1 MLLIKK
7 VVFSLFAMSVM
18 PVYAAEVAQFQLDN
32 GLMVLVK
39 EDHRA
44 PVVTSQVWYKVGA
57 SYEPEGITGVSHIL
71 EHMMF
76 KGTAK
81 LKPGEFSKIVARL
94 GGSENAFTSQDY
106 TAYFQNIEASRLG
119 RMFELEAQR
128 MGYLKLDDV
137 EFQKERQVVLEER
150 RMRVEDSPE
159 ARLQERF
166 DAIAYDVTPYRRPVI
181 GWQKDIESYQLGEL
195 QNWYNQWYSPNNATL
210 VVVGD
215 VKPEAVFALAK
226 EKFGC
231 LPIRPTGLH
240 KLSQELLP
248 VGEKRLVVRD
258 EKAKVQSLMMGYAVP
273 SWKTSEDKQ
282 EAYALEV
289 LAHILDGGSSARL
302 SKELIRGSQV
312 LTRADAGYD
321 LYARLS
327 TQFTLSA
334 VTSEG
339 VTLEQAEGAIKATI
353 AKLVKDGVSDAELKR
368 VLAQV
373 ESAYIF
379 GQDSMFYQGMKLG
392 EAATVGIPLAEVE
405 AYLERLRSVTAA
417 QVQAAAQKWLVDDRL
432 TVAYLLPKTALIEQ
446 GAKQ

>member
-7 VVFSLFAMSVM
+7 VAFSLLTMAMM
-18 PVYAAEVAQFQLDN
+18 PVYAAEVVQFQLDN
-32 GLMVLVK
+32 GLTVLVK

-57 SYEPEGITGVSHIL
+57 SYEPDGITGISHML
-71 EHMMF
+71 EHLMF
-76 KGTAK
+76 KGTEK
-81 LKPGEFSKIVARL
+81 LKPGELSKIIARL

-106 TAYFQNIEASRLG
+106 TVYFQNIEASHLG

-128 MGYLKLDDV
+128 MGYLKLDDA

-159 ARLQERF
+159 ARLHERF
-166 DAIAYDVTPYRRPVI
+166 EAIAYTVNPYRRPVI
-181 GWQKDIESYQLGEL
+181 GWQKDIEAYQLSEL
-195 QNWYNQWYSPNNATL
+195 QAWYNQWYSPNNATL

-215 VKPEAVFALAK
+215 VQPDAVFALAQ
-226 EKFGC
+226 EKFSS
-231 LPIRPTGLH
+231 LPARQMGTY
-240 KLSQELLP
+240 KASEELVP
-248 VGEKRLVVRD
+248 VGEKRLIVHD
-258 EKAKVQSLMMGYAVP
+258 GKAKIQSLMMGYAVP
-273 SWKTSEDKQ
+273 SWKTSADKQ

-302 SKELIRGSQV
+302 SKELVRAKQLLTQV
-312 LTRADAGYD
+312 DAGYD

-339 VTLEQAEGAIKATI
+339 VTLAQAEAAIKATV
-353 AKLVKDGVSDAELKR
+353 AKLVKEGVSDAELKR

-373 ESAYIF
+373 ESSYVF
-379 GQDSMFYQGMKLG
+379 EQDSMFYQGMKLG

-405 AYLERLRSVTAA
+405 AYLERLRSVSAE
-417 QVQAAAQKWLVDDRL
+417 QVRAAAQKWLVDERV
-432 TVAYLLPKTALIEQ
+432 TVAYLVPKADVLAQ
-446 GAKQ
+446 GVK

>member
-1 MLLIKK
+1 MLLVKK
-7 VVFSLFAMSVM
+7 VVFSLFAVSML
-18 PVYAAEVAQFQLDN
+18 PIYAAEVAQFQLDN

-106 TAYFQNIEASRLG
+106 TAYFQNIEASHLG

-128 MGYLKLDDV
+128 MGYLKLDDG

-150 RMRVEDSPE
+150 RMRVEDKPE
-159 ARLQERF
+159 SRLQERF
-166 DAIAYDVTPYRRPVI
+166 DAIAYDVNPYRRPVI
-181 GWQKDIESYQLGEL
+181 GWQKDIESYQLSEL
-195 QNWYNQWYSPNNATL
+195 QHWYNQWYSPNNATL

-231 LPIRPTGLH
+231 LPIRPTGSH
-240 KLSQELLP
+240 KPSQELLP

-258 EKAKVQSLMMGYAVP
+258 EKAKIQSLMMGYAVP
-273 SWKTSEDKQ
+273 SWKTSENKQ

-302 SKELIRGSQV
+302 SKELVRGSQQ
-312 LTRADAGYD
+312 LTQADAGYD

-373 ESAYIF
+373 ESSYIF

-392 EAATVGIPLAEVE
+392 EAATVGIPLTEVD
-405 AYLERLRSVTAA
+405 AYLERLRSVTAV

-432 TVAYLLPKTALIEQ
+432 TVAYLLPKTALIEKE
-446 GAKQ
+446 AK